1 MKPLD
6 QLLKIIALNSAA
18 VCLCVCVCACVP
30 CMVSFIVTHIAF
42 GSSSQTHNMSMGVC
56 SYLQSG
62 DNKRGSWGHIRLK
75 NRHPLELLSPI
86 AGFACVTSPTQART
100 GEEKRRILMIY
111 EHENS
116 QT

>member
-1 MKPLD
+1 
-6 QLLKIIALNSAA
+6 
-18 VCLCVCVCACVP
+18 
-30 CMVSFIVTHIAF
+30 MVSFIVTHIAF